1 MSDILIKCTVCL
13 CATLLLRYVSWSV
26 CVCGWVCTG
35 VFTCMSAPN
44 EGLCAGICPT
54 FQKGVCECQG
64 VQCVQHVNSCWCLAV
79 VQQEKLHIPSFCV
92 CLSLC
97 LVCVRVSLW
106 VCVWVAVCV
115 CFQLSLTGLGALYT
129 EGFLLHPSAWTL
141 KSADLSPAH
150 CEVCNHDLKH
160 AQRHRRSP
168 AGALNTLRTQ
178 KGVSAL
184 AARLTLLVLCVSR
197 F

>member
-1 MSDILIKCTVCL
+1 MFPGVC
-13 CATLLLRYVSWSV
+13 VW
-26 CVCGWVCTG
+26 VCGWVCTG
-35 VFTCMSAPN
+35 VFACMSAPT

-54 FQKGVCECQG
+54 FKKGCVCECEG
-64 VQCVQHVNSCWCLAV
+64 VQCVQQL
-79 VQQEKLHIPSFCV
+79 LSFSRRKSTFPPLCV
-92 CLSLC
+92 SLSLC
-97 LVCVRVSLW
+97 RVCVRVSLW
-106 VCVWVAVCV
+106 VCVCVAVCV

-160 AQRHRRSP
+160 AKTHRRSP

-178 KGVSAL
+178 KGVSVL
-184 AARLTLLVLCVSR
+184 AAMLTLLVLCLAILALAS
-197 F
+197 